1 MPMFYYP
8 SDKYFHVVIVSFF
21 CYDNNRHQL
30 TMIYWP
36 GPIHFSFQ
44 INQLSLSGSQDLSDC
59 GG

>member
-30 TMIYWP
+30 TMIY
-36 GPIHFSFQ
+36 
-44 INQLSLSGSQDLSDC
+44 
-59 GG
+59 